1 MKQLLFSLSILLV
14 TISCHGQKDQKFNLD
29 FEQHNEGANLAEDW
43 FQWGDHKL
51 SIDTLAYS
59 GKKAGKVTSL
69 EGGNFGSI
77 AYKIPAKYEGKSIKL
92 EGYMRTKD
100 VQNGFAGLLMRI
112 DGGGSSLEFDNM
124 QNQNITGTN
133 DWKKY
138 TINLNYP
145 EGAETI
151 YVAGI
156 LVGTGEAWFDDFTVT
171 IDGGN
176 VQTLKQAKRKP
187 TKAQLDK
194 EFDSGSL
201 IELSDI
207 SSKDIENLALL
218 GRVWGFLKYHHPEI
232 AAGNYNWDYELFR
245 FLPKYVQTK
254 SEVERNTLLIEWIDS
269 LGDLK
274 NCSKCEP
281 TSEDAVIRP
290 DHNWIEDQ
298 DDQLKEKLLDAYN
311 SRSQGKHYYI
321 GMAPGVRNPI
331 FKNEEAYYLMPFPDD
346 GYRLLA
352 LYRFWNMIHYFF
364 PYKHLTDKDWNT
376 VLGEYI
382 PTFLKAKNELEYE
395 MAAIQLIGD
404 VQDTHANIWE
414 GAGKLNA
421 WKGSNYPPVHTRFIE
436 NQLVVTDFYNEEHRG
451 KVGLEI
457 GDVITEINDI
467 PVAEIVE
474 EKAKFYPASNYP
486 TMLRDISTDL
496 LRSNSDEIKIKMQ
509 SGENKVKIKSLKLYP
524 KDSLDIYRWYR
535 RDDRKSFKLL
545 DNNIGYVTLQ
555 TIKDED
561 IPKIKKQF
569 KNTKGIVIDIRNYPS
584 TFVPFALG
592 TYFVSSATSFVKFT
606 HGSVDNP
613 GEFTFGKELKIPSKG
628 DTYQGKLVVLVNE
641 LTQSQAE
648 YTSMAFRA
656 GDNTTI
662 IGSTTAGAD
671 GNVSPIYLP
680 GGMRTMISGIGVY
693 YPNGEET
700 QRVGIVPD
708 IEVKPTILGIRQGK
722 DELLEKAIEI
732 IKKEE

>member
-1 MKQLLFSLSILLV
+1 MKQQLFSVLILL
-14 TISCHGQKDQKFNLD
+14 ISVGCHGQNDEKFNLD
-29 FEQHNEGANLAEDW
+29 FENHKEGNALADDW
-43 FQWGDHKL
+43 FQWGNHKL

-59 GKKAGKVTSL
+59 GTKSGRVSSL
-69 EGGNFGSI
+69 ESGNFGSI

-92 EGYMRTKD
+92 EGYMKTKD

-112 DGGGSSLEFDNM
+112 DGRGSSLAFDNM

-138 TINLNYP
+138 TITLNYP
-145 EGAETI
+145 DGAEMI

-156 LVGTGEAWFDDFTVT
+156 LVGSGEAWYDDFTVT
-171 IDGGN
+171 IDGKN
-176 VQTLKQAKRKP
+176 VQTLKKVKRKP

-201 IELSDI
+201 IELSDV
-207 SSKDIENLALL
+207 SPKEIENLELL

-232 AAGNYNWDYELFR
+232 AKGNYNWDYELFR
-245 FLPKYVQTK
+245 FLPKYIQTK
-254 SEVERNTLLIEWIDS
+254 SDVERDKLLINWITT

-274 NCSKCEP
+274 KCSKCKP

-290 DHNWIEDQ
+290 DHKWIEDQ
-298 DDQLKEKLLDAYN
+298 DHQLKEKLLDVYN
-311 SRSQGKHYYI
+311 NRSQGKHYYI
-321 GMAPGVRNPI
+321 GMAPSVGNPN

-346 GYRLLA
+346 GYRLLS

-364 PYKHLTDKDWNT
+364 PYKHLTDKDWNA

-382 PTFLKAKNELEYE
+382 PLFLNAKDELQYE
-395 MAAIQLIGD
+395 FATIQLIGD

-414 GAGKLNA
+414 GAGKINK
-421 WKGSNYPPVHTRFIE
+421 WKGLNYPPVHVRFIE
-436 NQLVVTDFYNEEHRG
+436 NQLVVTDFFNEEHRG

-457 GDVITEINDI
+457 GDIITKINDI
-467 PVAEIVE
+467 PVNQIVKE
-474 EKAKFYPASNYP
+474 RAKYYPASNHP
-486 TMLRDISTDL
+486 TMLRDISADL
-496 LRSNSDEIKIKMQ
+496 LRSNYDEIEIHVESDNTTAKTQ
-509 SGENKVKIKSLKLYP
+509 LLKLYP
-524 KDSLDIYRWYR
+524 KDSLDTYRWYR
-535 RDDRKSFKLL
+535 RDHRKSFKML

-555 TIKDED
+555 TIKNED
-561 IPKIKKQF
+561 IPIIKEQF
-569 KNTKGIVIDIRNYPS
+569 KDTKGIIMDIRNYPS

-592 TYFVSSATSFVKFT
+592 TYFVSSLTPFVKFT
-606 HGSVDNP
+606 NGNVDNP

-628 DTYQGKLVVLVNE
+628 DTYKGKLVVLVNE

-656 GDNTTI
+656 GDNTII

-671 GNVSPIYLP
+671 GNVSTIFLP

-693 YPNGEET
+693 YPNGKET

-708 IEVKPTILGIRQGK
+708 IEVKPTIEGIRKGK
-722 DELLEKAIEI
+722 DELMEKAIEI
-732 IKKEE
+732 ITKD

>member
-1 MKQLLFSLSILLV
+1 MKLFFTVWILMITV
-14 TISCHGQKDQKFNLD
+14 SCCGQMKEKFNLG
-29 FEQHNEGANLAEDW
+29 FETQNADDNLPEGW
-43 FQWGDHKL
+43 FQWGDYML
-51 SIDTLAYS
+51 SVDSLART
-59 GKKAGKVTSL
+59 GTKAGKITSD
-69 EGGNFGSI
+69 ENGNFGSI
-77 AYKIPAKYEGKSIKL
+77 AYKIPAKYEGKSITL
-92 EGYMRTKD
+92 EGYMKIKE

-112 DGGGSSLEFDNM
+112 DGNGSTLAFDNM
-124 QNQNITGTN
+124 QSQNITGTH

-138 TINLNYP
+138 TITFNYP
-145 EGAETI
+145 EEAQYI

-156 LVGTGEAWFDDFTVT
+156 LVGKGEAWFDDFTLT
-171 IDGGN
+171 IDGEN
-176 VQTLKQAKRKP
+176 VQNLKEIEKQP
-187 TKAQLDK
+187 TKAELDK
-194 EFDSGSL
+194 EFDSGSM
-201 IELSDI
+201 IELSNVTSRDT
-207 SSKDIENLALL
+207 ENLKLL
-218 GRVWGFLKYHHPEI
+218 GRIWGFLKYHHPEI
-232 AAGNYNWDYELFR
+232 AKGNYNWDYELFR
-245 FLPKYVQTK
+245 FLPKFIK
-254 SEVERNTLLIEWIDS
+254 SKTNGERDEHLIDWVSSLGTLEECSDCKSISESAVIKPDLEWIKGLD
-269 LGDLK
+269 DPLK
-274 NCSKCEP
+274 N
-281 TSEDAVIRP
+281 
-290 DHNWIEDQ
+290 
-298 DDQLKEKLLDAYN
+298 KLLEVYN
-311 SRSQGKHYYI
+311 SRSQGSQYYI
-321 GMAPGVRNPI
+321 DMAPSVGNPI

-364 PYKHLTDKDWNT
+364 PYRHLTDKDWNT

-382 PTFLKAKNELEYE
+382 PTFLNAKNELEYE

-474 EKAKFYPASNYP
+474 EKAKYYPASNYP

-613 GEFTFGKELKIPSKG
+613 GEFTFEKELKIPSKG
-628 DTYQGKLVVLVNE
+628 DTYHGKLVVLVNE

>member
-1 MKQLLFSLSILLV
+1 MKLFTSVLILIIS
-14 TISCHGQKDQKFNLD
+14 ISCRGQVEEKFNLG
-29 FEQHNEGANLAEDW
+29 FEDQETGNDLSDGW
-43 FQWGDHKL
+43 FQWGDHIL
-51 SIDTLAYS
+51 TIDSMAHTGARS
-59 GKKAGKVTSL
+59 GKITSTQN
-69 EGGNFGSI
+69 GDFGSI
-77 AYKIPAKYEGKSIKL
+77 AYKIPAKYQGKSITL
-92 EGYMRTKD
+92 EGYMKTKD
-100 VQNGFAGLLMRI
+100 VHDGFVGLLMRI
-112 DGGGSSLEFDNM
+112 DGNGSALEFDNM
-124 QNQNITGTN
+124 QKQNITGTN
-133 DWKKY
+133 DWTKY
-138 TINLNYP
+138 TITLPYP
-145 EGAETI
+145 KGAEYI

-156 LVGTGEAWFDDFTVT
+156 LVGKGEAWFDDFTLT
-171 IDGGN
+171 IDGN
-176 VQTLKQAKRKP
+176 DIQTLKEVERELAK
-187 TKAQLDK
+187 AELDK
-194 EFDSGSL
+194 EFDSGSK
-201 IELSDI
+201 IDLSNVTPNG
-207 SSKDIENLALL
+207 IENLELL

-232 AAGNYNWDYELFR
+232 AKGNYNWDYELFR
-245 FLPKYVQTK
+245 FLPKYVLTK

-298 DDQLKEKLLDAYN
+298 DAQLKEKLLDVYN

-364 PYKHLTDKDWNT
+364 PYRHLTDKDWNT

-382 PTFLKAKNELEYE
+382 PIFLNAKNELEYE

-467 PVAEIVE
+467 PVSEIVE
-474 EKAKFYPASNYP
+474 EKAKYYPASNYP
-486 TMLRDISTDL
+486 TMLRDISMDL
-496 LRSNSDEIKIKMQ
+496 LRSNSDEIEIKVQ
-509 SGENKVKIKSLKLYP
+509 LGENKVKIKSLKLYP

-561 IPKIKKQF
+561 ISEIKKQF
-569 KNTKGIVIDIRNYPS
+569 RDTKGIIMDIRNYPS
-584 TFVPFALG
+584 KFVPFVLG
-592 TYFVSSATSFVKFT
+592 NYFVSSATPFVKFT

-613 GEFTFGKELKIPSKG
+613 GEFTFEKELKIPSKG